1 MPLQWIA
8 LNSVKGL
15 GPVKIQALVE
25 KYGTAGSAFER
36 LSDEQPIT
44 GSDATAINKPG
55 LLHYAREQLALA
67 EKLGIRVL
75 TLADDDY
82 PPHLREIYAPPP
94 VLYVKGSVDV
104 FKKHAIAIVGTR
116 RYTAYGKNAAIALV
130 KDLTRKGLVVVS
142 GLAHGIDTFA
152 HQTCLENGGET
163 IAVLGCGID
172 TCYPRENREL
182 SERIA
187 LSGAVVSEFALGT
200 QPENFNFPRR
210 NRIISGLS
218 AGVVVIEA
226 PIKSGSLITA
236 NYALQQGRDV
246 FAVPGSIF
254 SLNSMGP
261 FNLIR
266 DGATPVSCAGD
277 IVEGIQVV
285 GNFAIAAAKKGPA
298 GSGGAGKMP
307 LDLLSAPE
315 RKVFDALSDAPIRID
330 ALAEKTNKAIAE
342 MFDVLLSLEL
352 KGFIKQVS
360 GQQYLRA

>member
-25 KYGTAGSAFER
+25 KYGSAAEAFER
-36 LSDEQPIT
+36 LFNEPVLGISPP
-44 GSDATAINKPG
+44 AINKTD
-55 LLHYAREQLALA
+55 LLEDARAQLARA
-67 EKLGIRVL
+67 EKLGIRIL
-75 TLADDDY
+75 TPSEVEY
-82 PPHLREIYAPPP
+82 PSQLKEIYAPPP
-94 VLYVKGSVDV
+94 VLYVKGSTDV
-104 FKKHAIAIVGTR
+104 FKKHAVAIVGTR
-116 RYTAYGKNAAIALV
+116 RFTEYGKNVTMSLV
-130 KDLTRKGLVVVS
+130 KDLVRKNLVIVS
-142 GLAHGIDTFA
+142 GLAHGIDTVA
-152 HQTCLENGGET
+152 HKTCLENGGET

-172 TCYPRENREL
+172 TCYPRENLEL

-187 LSGAVVSEFALGT
+187 KSGAVVSEFALGT

-218 AGVVVIEA
+218 AGVAVIEA

-254 SLNSMGP
+254 SPNSQGP

-266 DGATPVSCAGD
+266 DGAVPISCAAD
-277 IVEGIQVV
+277 IIESISQV
-285 GNFAIAAAKKGPA
+285 GNFTITAVKKNA
-298 GSGGAGKMP
+298 GGLTGVAKMP

-315 RKVFDALSDAPIRID
+315 RKVYDGIGETPLRID
-330 ALAEKTNKAIAE
+330 EIADTTGKPLAD